1 MQSAII
7 QGAKEDE
14 NQGEQDVLLR
24 VCACEM
30 RVRDLGKAMI
40 IWKDTAYWYFLFGLI
55 ESLRT
60 GKLEIFII

>member
-40 IWKDTAYWYFLFGLI
+40 I
-55 ESLRT
+55 
-60 GKLEIFII
+60 